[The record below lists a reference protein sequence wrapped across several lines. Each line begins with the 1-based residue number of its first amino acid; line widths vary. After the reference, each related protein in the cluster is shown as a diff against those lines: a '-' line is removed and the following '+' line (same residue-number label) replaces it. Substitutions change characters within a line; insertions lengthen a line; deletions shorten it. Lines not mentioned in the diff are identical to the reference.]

1 MRGKTGIV
9 AILVAIVGAIS
20 LTGCATPEIRAIP
33 EEVIKDEA
41 VKSAYEKGR
50 EDGRADAASL
60 ARQQIEEQLGGFVRK
75 YRDELLYLE
84 LVKGGVLKPAQVSMV
99 YVPGRVSDD
108 GSSFSAPALSWK
120 VVQPPQFISDES
132 TKWLNKD
139 RANFCYFL
147 IKAFGME
154 KDAISFVG
162 RSDKPG
168 GVFLSMVPHGDSSG
182 KFAVI
187 GKTLVGNCETAMT
200 FYKKKGHNTVR
211 IE

>member
-1 MRGKTGIV
+1 MRVIGVLAVLLATV
-9 AILVAIVGAIS
+9 LLA
-20 LTGCATPEIRAIP
+20 GCSTPVIRAMP
-33 EEVIKDEA
+33 EEIIKDEA
-41 VKSAYEKGR
+41 LKSAYEKGR

-84 LVKGGVLKPAQVSMV
+84 LVKGGALKPAQVSMV

-108 GSSFSAPALSWK
+108 GASFSAPSLSWK
-120 VVQPPQFISDES
+120 IVQPPQFISDES

-147 IKAFGME
+147 IRTFDTE
-154 KDAISFVG
+154 KDATSFVG
-162 RSDKPG
+162 RSEKPG
-168 GVFLSMVPHGDSSG
+168 GVFLTMVPHGDSSG
-182 KFAVI
+182 RFAVI
-187 GKTLVGNCETAMT
+187 GKTLTGNCGNAMT
-200 FYKKKGHNTVR
+200 FYKKKGNNTVR

>member
-1 MRGKTGIV
+1 M
-9 AILVAIVGAIS
+9 AILLGVS
-20 LTGCATPEIRAIP
+20 LTGCAAPEIRAIP
-33 EEVIKDEA
+33 EEIIKNEEL
-41 VKSAYEKGR
+41 KSAYEKGR

-84 LVKGGVLKPAQVSMV
+84 LVKGGVLKPARVSMV
-99 YVPGRVSDD
+99 YLPGRVSDD
-108 GSSFSAPALSWK
+108 GASFSAPSLSWK
-120 VVQPPQFISDES
+120 VVAPPQFISDES

-147 IKAFGME
+147 IKTFSTEM
-154 KDAISFVG
+154 DATSFVG
-162 RSDKPG
+162 GSDKPG
-168 GVFLSMVPHGDSSG
+168 GVFLSMVPHGDAPG

-187 GKTLVGNCETAMT
+187 AKTLTGNCENAMT
-200 FYKKKGHNTVR
+200 FYRKKGHTAVR